1 MSRVTMKHPAGSSAA
16 RADLLT
22 AGPRLLALSMESA
35 RDFVTRAAATMPAM
49 PSVASLRGE
58 AMGAMGASDC
68 GCDIPE
74 QECPPRCVC
83 ELHWEGSPGE
93 TFRASIRVRNTASVT
108 RSFSIAAAPLSG
120 ATTGALAI
128 APTAVTLAAGASHT
142 IAVQYQVPDGTPS
155 GDATTE
161 ITVTGAYE
169 QCVKVRLSIQP
180 EPTITCEVAQGDP
193 PTRIRT
199 MHWYR
204 HWQCEE
210 PCEPPRQRPGGT
222 VPGTHVPVTNQPT
235 GRPPG

>member
-16 RADLLT
+16 GADLLT

-35 RDFVTRAAATMPAM
+35 RDFVSRAAATMPAM
-49 PSVASLRGE
+49 PSVAALRSQ
-58 AMGAMGASDC
+58 AMGAVGAGDC
-68 GCDIPE
+68 GCEIPE
-74 QECPPRCVC
+74 RDCPPRCVC

-93 TFRASIRVRNTASVT
+93 TFRASIRVRNTAAVS
-108 RSFSIAAAPLSG
+108 RPFAIAAHPLSG
-120 ATTGALAI
+120 ATTGALSI
-128 APTAVTLAAGASHT
+128 APASVTLAPGASQ
-142 IAVQYQVPDGTPS
+142 VVSVLYQVPAGTPA

-180 EPTITCEVAQGDP
+180 EATITCEVAQGDP
-193 PTRIRT
+193 PTRVRT

-210 PCEPPRQRPGGT
+210 PCEPPKQRPAGT
-222 VPGTHVPVTNQPT
+222 VPSTHGPT